1 MRRRNLT
8 CQTAALLGAAGIL
21 LTVYVILAIDA
32 SHHQFLPLDRNVRE
46 WVQPIRSGG
55 LDLSMETVSLLG
67 APAGLVP
74 LILIASAVL
83 WRASRRWAL
92 LLPILMAGTGALQLA
107 GKWAADRP
115 RPNAAPWGFPS
126 GHVLSLVV
134 FFGVMAFLLIT
145 LSERRRRVRVL
156 ACFSCGAVVGL
167 VAVSRIYLDMHWL
180 SDVIGGFTLGSAY
193 LLIALWASQLIFA
206 ARPAAAVAEL
216 GRGNPARLTTPRSD
230 RAWWIAIGNG
240 GSGHDD
246 HRDARDVEGR
256 QRAGMGRGHARTARL
271 GERAAGLDLHSA
283 SDPERWDEQAR
294 HHRYVG
300 DSRRLGGL
308 AQGSS
313 VRRDARATGRTRS
326 GPEAGMVA

>member
-1 MRRRNLT
+1 MTRRNLT
-8 CQTAALLGAAGIL
+8 SQAAVLLGAAGIL
-21 LTVYVILAIDA
+21 LTAYVILAIDA

-67 APAGLVP
+67 EPAGLVP
-74 LILIASAVL
+74 LILIASAAL

-145 LSERRRRVRVL
+145 LSERGRRLRIL

-206 ARPAAAVAEL
+206 ARPAAAVARSAEAIP
-216 GRGNPARLTTPRSD
+216 PA
-230 RAWWIAIGNG
+230 
-240 GSGHDD
+240 
-246 HRDARDVEGR
+246 
-256 QRAGMGRGHARTARL
+256 
-271 GERAAGLDLHSA
+271 
-283 SDPERWDEQAR
+283 
-294 HHRYVG
+294 
-300 DSRRLGGL
+300 
-308 AQGSS
+308 
-313 VRRDARATGRTRS
+313 
-326 GPEAGMVA
+326 